1 MKEPRAS
8 ELTAFACMCAVL
20 LFVPSTPLVE
30 HAARFA
36 HARGLSGADSAS
48 FLVACVFASLALVA
62 ASVAAGFAA
71 LRMVQ
76 R

>member
-1 MKEPRAS
+1 MEQPRAS
-8 ELTAFACMCAVL
+8 ELTAFACVCALL

-36 HARGLSGADSAS
+36 NNRGLSEAQTAS
-48 FLVACVFASLALVA
+48 FLIACVFASLAVVA
-62 ASVAAGFAA
+62 ASVAASFAA
-71 LRMVQ
+71 FRMVQ

>member
-1 MKEPRAS
+1 MNQPRAS
-8 ELTAFACMCAVL
+8 ELTAFACVCAVL

-30 HAARFA
+30 HVARFA
-36 HARGLSGADSAS
+36 DARGLSGTQTAS

-62 ASVAAGFAA
+62 ASVAASFAA
-71 LRMVQ
+71 FRMIH

>member
-1 MKEPRAS
+1 MNPPRES
-8 ELTAFACMCAVL
+8 ELTVFACVCAVL
-20 LFVPSTPLVE
+20 LFAPSTPLVE

-36 HARGLSGADSAS
+36 NARGLSGAESAS
-48 FLVACVFASLALVA
+48 FLVACVFAGLALVA
-62 ASVAAGFAA
+62 ASVAASFAA